1 MSCMEQTRS
10 KPTPRLLPQ
19 SFIKGLRTFNPR
31 WLSFPPSQV
40 CNLQFEGR
48 PLCIIVLFCPQSG
61 LGMGPW
67 LRRLVLVETV
77 RNYLKKRYG
86 RNPRLCGTSGSREF
100 RLFLNLAQT
109 HVSMSKQLKD
119 CDIETVCVWFC
130 WQLFQVNQLFASIN
144 IDVSQAAAST
154 HFEPSCQG

>member
-1 MSCMEQTRS
+1 MATTLAGFRS
-10 KPTPRLLPQ
+10 LP
-19 SFIKGLRTFNPR
+19 LRFVT
-31 WLSFPPSQV
+31 
-40 CNLQFEGR
+40 CNLRDGHYAS
-48 PLCIIVLFCPQSG
+48 LCYSARKVALE
-61 LGMGPW
+61 W
-67 LRRLVLVETV
+67 ARLRRLVETV
-77 RNYLKKRYG
+77 RNYLKKRYA